1 MVEYQDTAAYKKAT
15 DEQLRHRDALEK
27 EIRQRE
33 ADKIQRE
40 AWRLDAIDRARAQ
53 LVPPVGV
60 TGPPRK
66 RGARPKYP
74 WDEME
79 AKTSIPCGMPRRG
92 LKRSC
97 LSSATT
103 RLGASQ
109 ASAA

>member
-1 MVEYQDTAAYKKAT
+1 MVNYQDTDAYKKAT
-15 DEQLRHRDALEK
+15 GEQRRHRDALEK

-53 LVPPVGV
+53 LAPPVAL

-74 WDEME
+74 WQEME
-79 AKTSIPCGMPRRG
+79 AKTSQRMD
-92 LKRSC
+92 
-97 LSSATT
+97 
-103 RLGASQ
+103 
-109 ASAA
+109 